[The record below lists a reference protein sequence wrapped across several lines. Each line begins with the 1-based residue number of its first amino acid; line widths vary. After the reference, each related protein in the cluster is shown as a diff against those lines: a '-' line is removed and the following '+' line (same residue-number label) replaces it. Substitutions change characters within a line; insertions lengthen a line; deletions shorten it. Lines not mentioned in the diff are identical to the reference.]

1 MKFLR
6 ALAVIMRLF
15 DINKWHYV
23 YLATLAFLAFLVWT
37 YR

>member
-6 ALAVIMRLF
+6 ELAVIMWLF
-15 DINKWHYV
+15 DKNKWHYL